1 MKKSIFSLAFL
12 LISVIVFAQNASISS
27 GGDASGVGGT
37 TSYSVGQVIYTTNS
51 GVNGSVAQGVQQPYE
66 ISVITEINQT
76 QKINL
81 NCSVYPNPTT
91 DFLILSVTTV
101 ENSTMNFQ
109 LFDVSGKLLVNKPI
123 QNETTEV
130 LMQNL
135 PKSSYFLKVYENNK
149 TIKIFKVIKQ

>member
-1 MKKSIFSLAFL
+1 MKKSIFASVFL
-12 LISVIVFAQNASISS
+12 LVTSILCAQNASISS

-91 DFLILSVTTV
+91 DFLVLSVPTV
-101 ENSTMNFQ
+101 ENSLLNFQ
-109 LFDVSGKLLVNKPI
+109 LLDVSGKLLINELILNKKTKI
-123 QNETTEV
+123 
-130 LMQNL
+130 LMQNF
-135 PKSSYFLKVYENNK
+135 PKSSYFLTVRDNQKEIK
-149 TIKIFKVIKQ
+149 TFKIIKQ